1 MLIFGLFDELLTIR
15 NQFLDYCAKFLC
27 FSYCLCLLW
36 GWPHFCLL
44 LLPKCQSIMF
54 GKFYIGILKLHVGE
68 LISCLFLFLT
78 GKWWLVF
85 FSQPPCTLAFFHI
98 LVVQCQYVVVTTFVH
113 TILLC
118 HIDMAHVIDLIYCP
132 LLISFLP
139 PLWLLLSENS
149 LFDLMKLIMSGDIDS
164 TFKRLE
170 EWYPQVIKVFPLF
183 FLVLI

>member
-1 MLIFGLFDELLTIR
+1 MRVTSLLFVVTA
-15 NQFLDYCAKFLC
+15 NQLC
-27 FSYCLCLLW
+27 S
-36 GWPHFCLL
+36 
-44 LLPKCQSIMF
+44 
-54 GKFYIGILKLHVGE
+54 GKFYIDFWNRMWASSLAA
-68 LISCLFLFLT
+68 LFLFLT

-113 TILLC
+113 TILCC

-183 FLVLI
+183 FLYWFNLSSQCC

>member
-1 MLIFGLFDELLTIR
+1 MFVVRVTSLLFVVT
-15 NQFLDYCAKFLC
+15 AKVPINYVLESSTLAFWNCMWASSLAA
-27 FSYCLCLLW
+27 
-36 GWPHFCLL
+36 
-44 LLPKCQSIMF
+44 
-54 GKFYIGILKLHVGE
+54 
-68 LISCLFLFLT
+68 LFLFLT

-113 TILLC
+113 TILCC

-183 FLVLI
+183 FSCIDLICHLNVVKIL

>member
-1 MLIFGLFDELLTIR
+1 MFVVRVTSLLFVVT
-15 NQFLDYCAKFLC
+15 AKVPINYVLESSTLAFWNCMWASSLAG
-27 FSYCLCLLW
+27 F
-36 GWPHFCLL
+36 FCSS
-44 LLPKCQSIMF
+44 Q
-54 GKFYIGILKLHVGE
+54 
-68 LISCLFLFLT
+68 
-78 GKWWLVF
+78 WWLVF

-170 EWYPQVIKVFPLF
+170 EWYPQVIKVVPLF
-183 FLVLI
+183 LILI

>member
-1 MLIFGLFDELLTIR
+1 MPSFFVLVTAYVCCEGDLT
-15 NQFLDYCAKFLC
+15 FVCCY
-27 FSYCLCLLW
+27 
-36 GWPHFCLL
+36 
-44 LLPKCQSIMF
+44 CQSANQLCT

-68 LISCLFLFLT
+68 LISCPFSLPHRKVMISF
-78 GKWWLVF
+78 F
-85 FSQPPCTLAFFHI
+85 FSARPPCTLAFFHI

-113 TILLC
+113 TILCC

>member
-1 MLIFGLFDELLTIR
+1 MFVVRVTSLLFVVT
-15 NQFLDYCAKFLC
+15 AKVPINYVLESSTLAFWNCMWASSLAA
-27 FSYCLCLLW
+27 
-36 GWPHFCLL
+36 
-44 LLPKCQSIMF
+44 
-54 GKFYIGILKLHVGE
+54 
-68 LISCLFLFLT
+68 LFLFLT

-113 TILLC
+113 TILCC

>member
-1 MLIFGLFDELLTIR
+1 MFVVRVTSLLFVVT
-15 NQFLDYCAKFLC
+15 AKVPINYVLESSTLAFWNCMWASSLAA
-27 FSYCLCLLW
+27 
-36 GWPHFCLL
+36 
-44 LLPKCQSIMF
+44 
-54 GKFYIGILKLHVGE
+54 
-68 LISCLFLFLT
+68 LFLFLT

-170 EWYPQVIKVFPLF
+170 EWYPQVIKVVPLF
-183 FLVLI
+183 LILI

>member
-1 MLIFGLFDELLTIR
+1 MFVVRVTSLLFVVT
-15 NQFLDYCAKFLC
+15 AKVPINYVLESSTLAFWNCMWASSLAA
-27 FSYCLCLLW
+27 
-36 GWPHFCLL
+36 
-44 LLPKCQSIMF
+44 
-54 GKFYIGILKLHVGE
+54 
-68 LISCLFLFLT
+68 LFLFLT

-113 TILLC
+113 TILCC

-170 EWYPQVIKVFPLF
+170 EWYPQVIKVVPLF
-183 FLVLI
+183 LILI

>member
-15 NQFLDYCAKFLC
+15 NQFLDYCAEFLYFTAYVC
-27 FSYCLCLLW
+27 YEGDLTIVCCY
-36 GWPHFCLL
+36 
-44 LLPKCQSIMF
+44 CQSIMF
-54 GKFYIGILKLHVGE
+54 WKVLHWLLKSHVGE
-68 LISCLFLFLT
+68 LISWFFLFLT
-78 GKWWLVF
+78 VMISFF
-85 FSQPPCTLAFFHI
+85 FSQPPCKLELFHI

-113 TILLC
+113 IIPLC
-118 HIDMAHVIDLIYCP
+118 HTDIVHVIDLIYCP

-170 EWYPQVIKVFPLF
+170 EWYPQVIKVVPLF
-183 FLVLI
+183 LILI

>member
-1 MLIFGLFDELLTIR
+1 MLIFCPVWWSADNQKSVPRLLCRVSLF
-15 NQFLDYCAKFLC
+15 
-27 FSYCLCLLW
+27 YCLCLLW

-54 GKFYIGILKLHVGE
+54 WKVLHWLLKSHVGE
-68 LISCLFLFLT
+68 LISWFFLFLT
-78 GKWWLVF
+78 VMISF
-85 FSQPPCTLAFFHI
+85 FSQPPCKLELFHI

-113 TILLC
+113 TILCC

-170 EWYPQVIKVFPLF
+170 EWYPQVIKVFPIF

>member
-1 MLIFGLFDELLTIR
+1 MFVVRVTSLLFVVI
-15 NQFLDYCAKFLC
+15 AKVPINYVLESSTLAFWNCMWASSLAA
-27 FSYCLCLLW
+27 
-36 GWPHFCLL
+36 
-44 LLPKCQSIMF
+44 
-54 GKFYIGILKLHVGE
+54 
-68 LISCLFLFLT
+68 LFLFLT

-170 EWYPQVIKVFPLF
+170 EWYPQVIKVVPLF
-183 FLVLI
+183 LILI